1 MGFGSM
7 KKHRI
12 CPGVLING
20 QQISAWQVSP
30 EECTEVM
37 VTVRKL
43 VWVALTQS
51 DPRGS
56 YYLP

>member
-1 MGFGSM
+1 M

-43 VWVALTQS
+43 VWVALTES